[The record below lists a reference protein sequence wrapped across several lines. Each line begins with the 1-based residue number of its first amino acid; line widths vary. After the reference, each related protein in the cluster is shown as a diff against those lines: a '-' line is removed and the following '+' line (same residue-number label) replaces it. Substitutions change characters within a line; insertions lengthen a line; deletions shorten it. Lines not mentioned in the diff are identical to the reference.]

1 MARPCKDR
9 TIEKEPCYTCFKPS
23 KAKENI
29 EKIHL
34 RLDEYEAIR
43 LLNLEEVSNID
54 WAKKMWISGP
64 TFNRLT
70 KSAHKKLTDAI
81 VNWKCIYITCDKQK

>member
-9 TIEKEPCYTCFKPS
+9 NIEKEPCYTCFKPS
-23 KAKENI
+23 KAKDDI

-54 WAKKMWISGP
+54 
-64 TFNRLT
+64 
-70 KSAHKKLTDAI
+70 
-81 VNWKCIYITCDKQK
+81 